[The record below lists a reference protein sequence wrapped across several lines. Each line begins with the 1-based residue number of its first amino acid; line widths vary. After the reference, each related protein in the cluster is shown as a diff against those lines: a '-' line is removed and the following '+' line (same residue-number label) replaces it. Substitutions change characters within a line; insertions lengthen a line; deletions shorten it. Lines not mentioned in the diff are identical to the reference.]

1 MVFTRSALETADLEV
16 LKEEARK
23 IGVPVSDD
31 RAALIEGIFNQM
43 ERIRQGQKA
52 GDAGA
57 RKKTSSVSSDKGKE
71 SAISAGA
78 LQQILTAV
86 MSGMMMQQQELQKQ
100 QLALQ
105 QELQKQQ
112 QQFFVQQQQQFA
124 EMMRR
129 VFEKNEGVAVGTL
142 ASAGGA
148 ESPREPV
155 DVTPRSSPVNLLNGS
170 HTSATPPGNMIRW
183 IASQIPEFGGSENE
197 NILTWVKRVDKVSA
211 IHGASD
217 GITLLAASSRLI
229 KSAKQWYDFQDG
241 PSIESWVGLKTEIV
255 KMFERKTPFYK
266 VMQKVEARK

>member
-16 LKEEARK
+16 LKEKARK

-31 RAALIEGIFNQM
+31 RAALIERILNQV

-57 RKKTSSVSSDKGKE
+57 RKKTSSVSSDKGEE
-71 SAISAGA
+71 STISAGA
-78 LQQILTAV
+78 LQILTAV
-86 MSGMMMQQQELQKQ
+86 TSGLMMQQQELQKQ

-197 NILTWVKRVDKVSA
+197 NILTWVKRVDKVAA
-211 IHGASD
+211 IHGAAIH
-217 GITLLAASSRLI
+217 GA
-229 KSAKQWYDFQDG
+229 
-241 PSIESWVGLKTEIV
+241 
-255 KMFERKTPFYK
+255 
-266 VMQKVEARK
+266 